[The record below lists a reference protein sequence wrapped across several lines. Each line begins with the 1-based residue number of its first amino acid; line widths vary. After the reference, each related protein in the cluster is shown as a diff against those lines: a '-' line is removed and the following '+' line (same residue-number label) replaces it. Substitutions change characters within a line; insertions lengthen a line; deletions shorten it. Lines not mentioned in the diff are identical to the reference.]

1 MIAATYARLLFV
13 GLGLLTCATS
23 ASAECAWVQWT
34 MVNGP
39 RGVWQPLSAFG
50 TREQCIAHMA
60 VASTDFAGKT
70 VNTVAGSIDTGEA
83 AYVDKRGKITFLEK
97 CLPDT
102 VDPRGAKGK

>member
-1 MIAATYARLLFV
+1 MLIARVLIAT
-13 GLGLLTCATS
+13 LGLLALATA

-50 TREQCIAHMA
+50 TREQCIAHMS
-60 VASTDFAGKT
+60 VASAGFVGKT
-70 VNTVAGSIDTGEA
+70 VNTVAESIDTGDA
-83 AYVDKRGKITFLEK
+83 AYVDKSGKITFLEK

-102 VDPRGAKGK
+102 VDPRGPKK

>member
-1 MIAATYARLLFV
+1 MISACSTRILLGGF
-13 GLGLLTCATS
+13 GLLTLATS

-50 TREQCIAHMA
+50 TREQCIAHMS
-60 VASTDFAGKT
+60 VASAEFAGKT

-102 VDPRGAKGK
+102 VDPRGPKGK